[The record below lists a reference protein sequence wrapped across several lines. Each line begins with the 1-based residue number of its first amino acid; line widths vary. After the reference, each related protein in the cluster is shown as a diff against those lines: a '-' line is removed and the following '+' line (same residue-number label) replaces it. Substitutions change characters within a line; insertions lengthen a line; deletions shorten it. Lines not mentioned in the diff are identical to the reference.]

1 MRVWTMGELVQL
13 EGLSSENLDNGG
25 VGTVGRFIQ

>member
-1 MRVWTMGELVQL
+1 MRVWTMGEFIQW
-13 EGLSSENLDNGG
+13 EGLSSESLDNGG